1 MHKHRFMY
9 SLFVW
14 CILMR
19 VCVGGTFD
27 HVHEG
32 HKLLLI
38 TSLKTAGDNGS
49 VYIGIANGPLVKDKS
64 MVAPFHLRKAQ
75 VEEFIKHQ
83 KVHLKIIIEEI
94 QSIYGP
100 TLSKDF
106 DAIIISPETKAIAER
121 INIERKKHGLV
132 PMRIIEIP
140 YVLADDGKPIIS
152 TRIRNNE
159 IDAQGHLQK
168 ERTCD

>member
-1 MHKHRFMY
+1 MY
-9 SLFVW
+9 SLFVQ

-27 HVHEG
+27 HMHEG

-38 TSLKTAGDNGS
+38 TSLKTARDNGS

-64 MVAPFHLRKAQ
+64 KVAPFHQRKAQ
-75 VEEFIKHQ
+75 VEQFIEHQ
-83 KVHLKIIIEEI
+83 NIHPKIMIEEI
-94 QSIYGP
+94 QTIYGP
-100 TLSKDF
+100 TLSMDF
-106 DAIIISPETKAIAER
+106 DAIVISPETKEIAKHINDER
-121 INIERKKHGLV
+121 QKIGLV
-132 PMRIIEIP
+132 PMKIIEIP
-140 YVLADDGKPIIS
+140 YVLADDGRPISS

-168 ERTCD
+168 ERTGD